1 MIQCD
6 HHRKSGIRCKREAFY
21 FHSAMILNPTPGRD
35 FLARCKAHRILD
47 ALPNV
52 VDIDEIKYLIFS
64 VIQS

>member
-1 MIQCD
+1 
-6 HHRKSGIRCKREAFY
+6 
-21 FHSAMILNPTPGRD
+21 MILNPTPGRD

-52 VDIDEIKYLIFS
+52 VDIDEIKYLVFS